1 MCVSLYFKSA
11 FSSCVVSQNIVNKIH
26 INIEVKSYLQQQII
40 WSIKFEELRRRSDI
54 CPNLF
59 QRVLQGEQHW
69 GRDESWNF
77 CFVFKA
83 IIIYYIFMVS
93 SAYQQMI
100 QNTIYY
106 ITRNVWC
113 FTLSRVILGILFM
126 LLFYGNLLDRQ
137 GDA

>member
-59 QRVLQGEQHW
+59 QCVLQGEQHW

-77 CFVFKA
+77 PVLFLKRLLFITFLWYPLHISRWYK
-83 IIIYYIFMVS
+83 IL
-93 SAYQQMI
+93 
-100 QNTIYY
+100 Y
-106 ITRNVWC
+106 ITLLV
-113 FTLSRVILGILFM
+113 M
-126 LLFYGNLLDRQ
+126 YDALLFQELFWGFYSCFYFMGTY
-137 GDA
+137 